1 MENVELPGCLAGR
14 VAVVTGASR
23 GIGKALAI
31 AFAKEGA
38 RVVVAARSETEGSL
52 PGTIYQTAE
61 EIKNAGG
68 VALPVRC
75 DLMKSEDVEALGRRA
90 LDEFGTVDILV
101 NNAGTGSFSS
111 ILKVSVDRWDK
122 VFATNIRGAFLCSRA
137 VLPTMI
143 KNRRGSIIN
152 ITSMAARV
160 VDASHGPYAASKAA
174 LERFTLCLAEEV
186 RGYNIAVNALDPGLI
201 LAPGV
206 AEGVTGHGRAW
217 TLVGR
222 RPPETVAPAAIFMA
236 YQDAHF
242 TGRVMKAQEFYVT
255 WPHYIEGRAQSLDN
269 PAPPG

>member
-1 MENVELPGCLAGR
+1 MESVGLPGCLAGR
-14 VAVVTGASR
+14 VAIVTGASR
-23 GIGKALAI
+23 GIGKALAV

-38 RVVVAARSETEGSL
+38 KVVVAARSETEGSL
-52 PGTIYQTAE
+52 SGTIHQTAD
-61 EIKNAGG
+61 EIKKNGG
-68 VALPVRC
+68 FALPLRC
-75 DLMKSEDVEALGRRA
+75 DITKETDVEALSKRT

-101 NNAGTGSFSS
+101 NNAGLGSFAP
-111 ILKVSVDRWDK
+111 ILKVSLDRWDK

-160 VDASHGPYAASKAA
+160 VDTSHGPYAASKAA
-174 LERFTLCLAEEV
+174 LERFTMCLAEEV
-186 RGYNIAVNALDPGLI
+186 RGYNVAVNALDPGLI
-201 LAPGV
+201 LAPGNTQ
-206 AEGVTGHGRAW
+206 GVTSAGREW

-255 WPHYIEGRAQSLDN
+255 WPHYVEKVQSLDN
-269 PAPPG
+269 PAPTG